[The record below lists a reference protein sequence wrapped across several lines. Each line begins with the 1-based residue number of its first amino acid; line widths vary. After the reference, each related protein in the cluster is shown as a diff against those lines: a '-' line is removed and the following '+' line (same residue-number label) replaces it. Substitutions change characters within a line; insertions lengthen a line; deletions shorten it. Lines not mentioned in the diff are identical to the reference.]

1 MCRLSYVD
9 SVYRTPPTKVSLWSR
24 ALPALI
30 YYSRFTGI
38 VYSASARSKREQY
51 SNTDWCISSLGCL
64 RGLER
69 AGVGVEIAGIE
80 HMEQLDGPCV
90 VIGNHMSVLET
101 VVLPVIIQPIRD
113 VTFVVKQS
121 LLTYP
126 IFRHIMKGRDPVAV
140 SRTNPREDLKAV
152 LEGGTARLQKGVTI
166 VVFPQTTR
174 TTTFDP
180 EQFST
185 IGVKL
190 ARKADVPIVPL
201 ALKTDAWGNGKRLK
215 DFGRIDSSISVHFA
229 FGEPMRIKGRG
240 TEEHEAVIEFIGS
253 KLQEWRDREEAE

>member
-1 MCRLSYVD
+1 V
-9 SVYRTPPTKVSLWSR
+9 SVWSR
-24 ALPALI
+24 VLPALI
-30 YYSRFTGI
+30 YYTRFTCI
-38 VYSASARSKREQY
+38 VYSASARSKRDQY
-51 SNTDWCISSLGCL
+51 SNTDWCVSSLGCL

-69 AGVGVEIAGIE
+69 VGVGVEVTGIE
-80 HMEQLDGPCV
+80 NIEQLDGPCV

-174 TTTFDP
+174 TTSFDP
-180 EQFST
+180 AQFST

-190 ARKADVPIVPL
+190 ARKADVPVVPL
-201 ALKTDAWGNGKRLK
+201 ALKTDAWGNGKHIK
-215 DFGRIDSSISVHFA
+215 DFGRIDRSKSVHFA
-229 FGEPMRIKGRG
+229 FGEPMRVQGRG
-240 TEEHEAVIEFIGS
+240 AEEHGAVSEFIEG
-253 KLQEWRDREEAE
+253 KLQEWQHAEEHR